1 MAKATKQRSGFT
13 AEGRKKATIARNAI
27 QQGWPK
33 RGTKTFSQRIG
44 DRRYDEPG
52 MVVTFKAEGAH
63 GGPSW

>member
-33 RGTKTFSQRIG
+33 RGNKTFSQRIG

-52 MVVTFKAEGAH
+52 MVVTFKQSFAAGR
-63 GGPSW
+63 PSW